1 MQETNSGST
10 IVVSDGRRSSETGLD
25 SHFGGVVIAFCP
37 LSNGFIRRKVIASP
51 DRPAIEMLVKEAEFR
66 AQMNNPHL
74 QQILSIEAKFSQSS
88 EVPHKLVLEFEQLS
102 SPLTDLFSFALQSN
116 SYISHVDLTFILFH
130 LSSALSQ
137 IHQRGF
143 FHGRI
148 SPKNVHYI
156 KETHITKLYSTSDLL
171 IFPQEAIKI
180 YQKDFQAN
188 SSHYIS
194 PKLFEL
200 ILSDSEISPINFA
213 KEDAFAMGLM
223 ILELGIGESLQ
234 NIYQANGFNY
244 QLLSDSI
251 EKLKKYH
258 SVDNIM
264 MVSTIESLLQVE
276 EIRRPT
282 PSILLRDLPPFES
295 VKPFL
300 DQELSSKKI
309 GTFIS
314 KANEIVKQTFF
325 SALSKISSRKSV
337 TPSLEGNF
345 SHERRSD
352 LTSNIELGGTPS
364 EKSQVDN
371 VAKPSKNLIR
381 NIQSFNSTYNQPR
394 YVSAFKVED
403 NIKPGSLVQ
412 LNNDNRKISSS
423 SSLLAGVHLEHK
435 IEEEQQPFAEEERNQ
450 DSFFKE
456 IPEDIRLK
464 LSGGKISPEA
474 KALAIADSVQLKYL
488 NSVSKEN
495 KIHQN
500 IATSPTHI
508 DNFQQDATESQYSRI
523 NKLQARSLSPHFTL
537 SPIPNHI
544 NTRNIDSIE
553 SGIKIQK
560 VEFTN
565 SSSDKDNMVNK
576 TNQVVTQN
584 RDRSSSEIVSTSKIG
599 KIREHKTF
607 RIETDFSILPRQ
619 THPQQNEKTINP
631 PVVQKHPISV
641 QDLTPRISISP
652 NMTRYTLK
660 EESFRASKFVN
671 AEFSISASKSNEPAI
686 YTRTSNIGV
695 PKIVE
700 AEKIDMKI
708 NELKADILRFSSNN
722 PSNPSLI
729 NTAFEAVKNLQNFQM
744 LATSPKGSYIPYELS
759 SAPRSSSTPPMPQ
772 VISRISHPIKETNIN
787 IYQNPKVPEVPQ
799 ISSSKIEQR
808 VSSTFVPFEPLSSNN
823 EPMVCPALSRE
834 KLASLLQE
842 SPESDKKKGSNR
854 TIVNGALDS
863 NRGYSIT
870 TMDSRL
876 RSTNS
881 RFVDFNFSKH
891 GDTSSTSFQM
901 VSKKFAPPSILLR
914 NKTKLIESETSST
927 PKFVSDAFKTANDL
941 KSVLLEESHIESN
954 HKENLQSNRT
964 NMSFGNKIINN
975 QGNVLKVQHEGT
987 PNYTSGKQIFKENNL
1002 YVRPEENRIVKSR
1015 FAAYRT
1021 GN

>member
-10 IVVSDGRRSSETGLD
+10 MVVSDGRRSSETGLD
-25 SHFGGVVIAFCP
+25 SHFGGVIIAFCP
-37 LSNGFIRRKVIASP
+37 LSNGFVRRKVVAST

-74 QQILSIEAKFSQSS
+74 QQILSIEAKFSQSP
-88 EVPHKLVLEFEQLS
+88 EIPHKLVLEFEQLS
-102 SPLTDLFSFALQSN
+102 SPISDLFSFALQSN

-148 SPKNVHYI
+148 SPKNVYYI
-156 KETHITKLYSTSDLL
+156 KETHFTKLYSTSDLL
-171 IFPQEAIKI
+171 ISPQEAIKF
-180 YQKDFQAN
+180 YQKDIHAK

-200 ILSDSEISPINFA
+200 ILSDSEMSSINFA

-234 NIYQANGFNY
+234 GIYQANGFNY
-244 QLLSDSI
+244 QVLSDSI

-276 EIRRPT
+276 DIHRPT
-282 PSILLRDLPPFES
+282 PSIILRDLPSFDS

-300 DQELSSKKI
+300 DQEIFSKNI

-345 SHERRSD
+345 SQERRSD
-352 LTSNIELGGTPS
+352 LISNNELGGTPS
-364 EKSQVDN
+364 EKARIDN
-371 VAKPSKNLIR
+371 VIKPSNNIIR

-394 YVSAFKVED
+394 YVSAFQVED
-403 NIKPGSLVQ
+403 NIKPGSFVQ
-412 LNNDNRKISSS
+412 SNDDNRKISSS
-423 SSLLAGVHLEHK
+423 SSLLAGVRLEHK
-435 IEEEQQPFAEEERNQ
+435 IEEEQKPLADEERNQ

-456 IPEDIRLK
+456 VPEEIRLK

-474 KALAIADSVQLKYL
+474 KALATANSVQPKYPI
-488 NSVSKEN
+488 SVNKEN
-495 KIHQN
+495 KVHQD
-500 IATSPTHI
+500 IVTSPKHI
-508 DNFQQDATESQYSRI
+508 DNFQKDAEESQFSRI

-537 SPIPNHI
+537 SPIPSNM
-544 NTRNIDSIE
+544 NTRNIDSSASE
-553 SGIKIQK
+553 IKIQK
-560 VEFTN
+560 VEITN
-565 SSSDKDNMVNK
+565 SSSDKNNMLSK
-576 TNQVVTQN
+576 TNQVVIQN

-599 KIREHKTF
+599 NNREHKTF
-607 RIETDFSILPRQ
+607 RIETNFSILPTQ
-619 THPQQNEKTINP
+619 THPLQNEKTINQ
-631 PVVQKHPISV
+631 PVVQKHHISI
-641 QDLTPRISISP
+641 QDLTPRMSISP

-671 AEFSISASKSNEPAI
+671 AEFSITSSKSNEPAI
-686 YTRTSNIGV
+686 YSRTPNIGV

-708 NELKADILRFSSNN
+708 NELKADILRFSSCN
-722 PSNPSLI
+722 PSNPTLI
-729 NTAFEAVKNLQNFQM
+729 STAFEAVKNLQTFQM
-744 LATSPKGSYIPYELS
+744 LATSPKGSYIPYDLS
-759 SAPRSSSTPPMPQ
+759 SVPRSSSTPPMPQ
-772 VISRISHPIKETNIN
+772 IISRISHPIKETNIN
-787 IYQNPKVPEVPQ
+787 LYQNPKINEVTK
-799 ISSSKIEQR
+799 ISSSKIGQR
-808 VSSTFVPFEPLSSNN
+808 ISSTFVPNEPLSSHN
-823 EPMVCPALSRE
+823 EPMVCPTLSTE

-854 TIVNGALDS
+854 TIVNGALES

-881 RFVDFNFSKH
+881 RFVDFNFSKQ
-891 GDTSSTSFQM
+891 GDTSSTSFQIN
-901 VSKKFAPPSILLR
+901 SKKFVPPAMLLR
-914 NKTKLIESETSST
+914 NKSKLIESETSSI

-941 KSVLLEESHIESN
+941 KSVLLEESNIES
-954 HKENLQSNRT
+954 HDKENMKSNRT
-964 NMSFGNKIINN
+964 NMSSGKKTINN
-975 QGNVLKVQHEGT
+975 QANLIKVQQDGT
-987 PNYTSGKQIFKENNL
+987 PSFSTGKQLFKENNL
-1002 YVRPEENRIVKSR
+1002 YIRPEDNRIVKSR

-1021 GN
+1021 DN